1 MNRYLYA
8 FLLLECI
15 NFFGFNCQRKI
26 DELYRG
32 YYGPIIQC
40 IFGIGAMLATI
51 CSYAFTI
58 GLFFLGDFTWY
69 SPIIIYLAVVFIP
82 LGNGLWMIATIHE
95 RSWIGMF
102 VMQIISL
109 VGVLVT
115 TGFMIAFFVR

>member
-32 YYGPIIQC
+32 YYGSIIQC

-51 CSYAFTI
+51 CSYAFTSCA
-58 GLFFLGDFTWY
+58 FDWRQEE
-69 SPIIIYLAVVFIP
+69 
-82 LGNGLWMIATIHE
+82 IADKRH
-95 RSWIGMF
+95 RKGS
-102 VMQIISL
+102 
-109 VGVLVT
+109 
-115 TGFMIAFFVR
+115 